1 MSLLALDDCLL
12 AHVALHLFP
21 DWSWRFDV
29 SRELLRAWH
38 PRRLLKVA
46 TRPARLVEANWRLIR
61 FAPEAVRADLPLLE
75 RLAQVDGRTIRYAA
89 EPLKLLERAPALL
102 RCCDA
107 SVTGDRA
114 AALVCVRH
122 HGAALR
128 LFDERFRMDREVV
141 ELAIETEPFML
152 KLCAKHYGDDE
163 AMVLRAVGRQGQLL
177 RYASQRLRALSHV
190 VIAAVANGNCP
201 SAWQWAL
208 GEAARDPFVVEA
220 ALLGS
225 SMALKYAPE
234 DLRDDYATAL
244 RAVHLNAFAMHYV
257 SQRLAKDRRLI
268 RAAVEQHPRVVCM
281 CLAVAADDAELM
293 GLAVAACGSLLEFA
307 SPRLRGDRGLVLSA
321 VSAYGLALQFASPEL
336 RDDYAVVTVAIHS
349 RGGAWAHASARLRAC
364 PELARLALTR
374 DAAGSALA
382 IAASS
387 PPGLF
392 DELLIDAVGAAPE
405 LVGALPMLRTVR
417 RAVLSAVQYRG
428 RALAW
433 APAFADDDLVAAVA
447 VDSDGD
453 ALAYVSE
460 RLRARRE
467 LVLRAV
473 RSSPEALR
481 FASAELRDDPM
492 IVRHAVEHHYSALA
506 YASETLRSDA
516 SFIEELLERP
526 RNILMYASASARA
539 DRRIVAKSARIFVHS
554 FKFADEALRDDAAFV
569 AELLRDSPGIVRYCS
584 ARLRALPE
592 VMHVAIRQDADFY
605 EFALGEAAYGDY
617 ALLEALL
624 RESGHLVQYVPSEVL
639 DRHLALLAVRRSPR
653 ALGCLPE
660 AFKCR
665 HLEVSL
671 VALQGDP
678 SVIVYVPS
686 SQWSLADVVALSRD
700 PSGAMDEARYGH

>member
-1 MSLLALDDCLL
+1 MSLLALDDGLL
-12 AHVALHLFP
+12 AHVALYLFP
-21 DWSWRFDV
+21 DWTWRFDV
-29 SRELLRAWH
+29 ARELLRAWH
-38 PRRLLKVA
+38 PRRLLRVVE
-46 TRPARLVEANWRLIR
+46 RPASVVEANWRLIR
-61 FAPEAVRADLPLLE
+61 FAPEALRADVPLLE
-75 RLAQVDGRTIRYAA
+75 RLARVDGRTIRYAV
-89 EPLKLLERAPALL
+89 EPLRLLERAPALL
-102 RCCDA
+102 RCCSA
-107 SVTGDRA
+107 NLANDRA
-114 AALVCVRH
+114 AVLLCVRH

-128 LFDERFRMDREVV
+128 LFDERFRMDREIV
-141 ELAIETEPFML
+141 ELAIETEPFMF

-163 AMVLRAVGRQGQLL
+163 AMALRAVGRQGQLL
-177 RYASQRLRALSHV
+177 RHASHRLRALPHV
-190 VIAAVANGNCP
+190 VIAAVADGNCP

-208 GEAARDPFVVEA
+208 GEAARDPAVVEA
-220 ALLGS
+220 ALVRS

-244 RAVHLNAFAMHYV
+244 RAVRLNAFAMHYV
-257 SQRLAKDRRLI
+257 SQRLARDRRLI
-268 RAAVEQHPRVVCM
+268 RTAVEQHPRVVCM

-293 GLAVAACGSLLEFA
+293 GIAVAACGSLLEFA
-307 SPRLRGDRGLVLSA
+307 SPRLRSDRSLVLSA
-321 VSAYGLALQFASPEL
+321 VSVYGLALQYASPEL

-349 RGGAWAHASARLRAC
+349 RGGAWAYASSRLRSC
-364 PELARLALTR
+364 PELARLALSR

-481 FASAELRDDPM
+481 LASPELRDDPVV
-492 IVRHAVEHHYSALA
+492 VRHAVEHHYAALA
-506 YASETLRSDA
+506 YASEALRSDA
-516 SFIEELLERP
+516 SFLEELLDRP

-539 DRRIVAKSARIFVHS
+539 NRRVVAKSARIFVHS

-569 AELLRDSPGIVRYCS
+569 AELLQDSPGIVRYCS
-584 ARLRALPE
+584 TRLRALPE

-605 EFALGEAAYGDY
+605 EFALGEAACSDY
-617 ALLEALL
+617 ALLEAIL
-624 RESGHLVQYVPSEVL
+624 RENGHLVQYVPPSVL

-660 AFKCR
+660 AFI
-665 HLEVSL
+665 LM
-671 VALQGDP
+671 
-678 SVIVYVPS
+678 VIDLCMV
-686 SQWSLADVVALSRD
+686 
-700 PSGAMDEARYGH
+700 